1 MKKGARSKP
10 CPSPSSASSL
20 PWFAERLPEAR
31 QVRAVPGERG
41 SVGAPL
47 TRHRRTCRGAGP
59 GLTGEGFAPQA
70 CSPSPPLGARER
82 TPNAEGSPSQQCPGP
97 ARSGSR
103 REAPTSEAVAEG
115 GVWAG
120 GRVESSLG
128 LPTTLLPWWGFK
140 YQVKEVGS
148 ERGRRP
154 LAAPVRWSPSSP
166 AYTSVFRVFAGT
178 GLLRPL

>member
-82 TPNAEGSPSQQCPGP
+82 TPNAEGSPGSGLSDRVVAPPSSVRGQLAVGPAGKLRRAKRLQRGVSGRAGVWSRPWVCRRRYCPGG
-97 ARSGSR
+97 GS
-103 REAPTSEAVAEG
+103 SI
-115 GVWAG
+115 
-120 GRVESSLG
+120 
-128 LPTTLLPWWGFK
+128 K
-140 YQVKEVGS
+140 
-148 ERGRRP
+148 
-154 LAAPVRWSPSSP
+154 
-166 AYTSVFRVFAGT
+166 
-178 GLLRPL
+178 